1 MRTKNKINMIE
12 ALYFPAD
19 QDSLESHVAALR
31 AELVEHAR
39 AAYAEAARSAAT
51 AAAEVLKELLPF
63 QQSVD
68 LADNPLQPLHQGS
81 GTHQPSIL
89 FESRYGA
96 LLGRLEAQGIERGA
110 DPSSSATASAPLPI
124 DVASCGP
131 PRSSSVDYKSIAK
144 KGPTLSAALVVEGGA
159 PKSSILI
166 STAATVDESRNLVE
180 LTQESTTAESSFH
193 ISASRVAIA
202 SHNNVSKG
210 GSSIDFNFSCSGN
223 LSTDKSCEEV
233 LSNGDRACNCQEFA
247 KRGSVEAIIDKCQ
260 VKPEGLGRTA
270 NLINSCNV
278 SPRGFGRVCSS
289 SEVVLRTRTTGT
301 VMNLRTRAATNELH
315 REKSPQLLSL
325 INAQPANLPSSDGE
339 KTASPAILASLSRD
353 GGHGTSVSSNSSSF
367 LGQEIGGGMP
377 GGSGGGSGT
386 DSRMCSILLD

>member
-1 MRTKNKINMIE
+1 MIE

-96 LLGRLEAQGIERGA
+96 LLGRLEAQGTVKDA
-110 DPSSSATASAPLPI
+110 DPSSSATASAPLTI

-131 PRSSSVDYKSIAK
+131 PRSGSVDFKSIAK

-193 ISASRVAIA
+193 ISVSRLAIA
-202 SHNNVSKG
+202 SHNNTFKGG
-210 GSSIDFNFSCSGN
+210 GSSDFNFSGCGN

-233 LSNGDRACNCQEFA
+233 KINGEHPYNCKEPA
-247 KRGSVEAIIDKCQ
+247 KRGSVEATIDKCQ

-270 NLINSCNV
+270 NLINRNA
-278 SPRGFGRVCSS
+278 SPGGFGGVCSS
-289 SEVVLRTRTTGT
+289 SEVVLRARTTGT
-301 VMNLRTRAATNELH
+301 VMNLMTRAATNELH

-386 DSRMCSILLD
+386 DCRMCSILLD